1 MQTSLETIGTL
12 ERRLNVAVPREAI
25 EQEVAKRLARLARN
39 VKVPG
44 FRPGKVPLK
53 MVAQQYGPQVRSD
66 VISDTVQ
73 ATLTDAI
80 RDQNLRLAGSP
91 RIEPKSDGAP
101 ADDQFEFSAV
111 FEVYP
116 EIVIGDLSQ
125 VTITRPVAEVG
136 PADIDDTIEVLR
148 RQRTN
153 FVPAPRPAAASD
165 RVAVDFSGR
174 IDGVEFAGGQ
184 AKDFAIVVGEGRM
197 LPEFEAAVTGMQ
209 AGETRV
215 FTLTF
220 PADYHGKEVA
230 GKEAEFTLTVQ
241 SVSAPELPAVD
252 EEFAR
257 AFGVPS
263 GSLDELRAEI
273 TANLKLEMKRKIEG
287 KVKDQALDALRKSA
301 LLAVPRSLVAQEAES
316 MAQRMAADLQR
327 QGMKPAD
334 VKLTPDMFRA
344 NAEERVALG
353 LVVSEVVRLHGLQAK
368 PEQVKALVL
377 EAAQTYEQPDAVVR
391 WHYEKPERLHEFEA
405 LAVERNVVEWIS
417 SQARVQDVAV
427 TFADLMTPAR
437 SP

>member
-1 MQTSLETIGTL
+1 MQTSLETIGAL

-25 EQEVAKRLARLARN
+25 ENEVAKRLAKLARN

-73 ATLTDAI
+73 ATLSDAI
-80 RDQNLRLAGSP
+80 RDQNLRLAGAP
-91 RIEPKSDGAP
+91 RIEPKSGDAP

-116 EIVIGDLSQ
+116 EIRIGDLTQ
-125 VTITRPVAEVG
+125 ATITRPVAEVG
-136 PADIDDTIEVLR
+136 PADVEDTIEVLR
-148 RQRTN
+148 RQRTKYA
-153 FVPAPRPAAASD
+153 PAGRPAAAGD
-165 RVAVDFSGR
+165 RLIVDFSGR

-197 LPEFEAAVTGMQ
+197 LPEFETAVTGMQ
-209 AGETRV
+209 AGETRE
-215 FTLTF
+215 FTLMF
-220 PADYHGKEVA
+220 PADYHGKDVA
-230 GKEAEFTLTVQ
+230 GKTAAFTLTVQ
-241 SVSAPELPAVD
+241 SVSAPELPPIDA
-252 EEFAR
+252 EFAR

-263 GSLDELRAEI
+263 GSLDDLRSEI
-273 TANLKLEMKRKIEG
+273 SANLKLELKRKIDG
-287 KVKDQALDALRKSA
+287 KVKDQALDALRKSTEV
-301 LLAVPRSLVAQEAES
+301 AVPRSLAAREAEN
-316 MAQRMAADLQR
+316 MAQRMAADLQQ

-334 VKLTPDMFRA
+334 IKLTPDMFRA
-344 NAEERVALG
+344 NAEERVALS
-353 LVVSEVVRLHGLQAK
+353 LVVSEVVRMHGLQAK

-391 WHYEKPERLHEFEA
+391 WHYEKPERLNEFEA
-405 LAVERNVVEWIS
+405 LAVERNVVDWVA

-427 TFADLMTPAR
+427 TFAELMTPAR
-437 SP
+437 S

>member
-12 ERRLNVAVPREAI
+12 ERRLNVAVPRDAI
-25 EQEVAKRLARLARN
+25 ENEVAKRLAKLAKN
-39 VKVPG
+39 VKVAG

-80 RDQNLRLAGSP
+80 REQNLRLAGSP
-91 RIEPKSDGAP
+91 RIEPRADGAP

-116 EIVIGDLSQ
+116 EIRIGDLSQ

-148 RQRTN
+148 RQRTR
-153 FVPAPRPAAASD
+153 FVPAARPAATGD
-165 RVAVDFSGR
+165 RVVVDFSGR

-197 LPEFEAAVTGMQ
+197 LPEFETAVTGMQ
-209 AGETRV
+209 AGETRE

-220 PADYHGKEVA
+220 PADYHGKDVA
-230 GKEAEFTLTVQ
+230 GKVAAFSLAVQ

-263 GSLDELRAEI
+263 GRLDDLRTEI
-273 TANLKLEMKRKIEG
+273 TANLRLELKRKIEG
-287 KVKDQALDALRKSA
+287 KVREQALDALRKSTD
-301 LLAVPRSLVAQEAES
+301 LTVPRSLVAQEAQA
-316 MAQRMAADLQR
+316 MAQRMAADLQQ
-327 QGMKPAD
+327 QGMKPSD
-334 VKLTPDMFRA
+334 IKLTPDMFLA
-344 NAEERVALG
+344 NAEERVALS
-353 LVVSEVVRLHGLQAK
+353 LVVSEVVRLHGLHAK

-391 WHYEKPERLHEFEA
+391 WHYEKPERLNEFEA
-405 LAVERNVVEWIS
+405 RAVERNVVEWIS
-417 SQARVQDVAV
+417 SQATVQDVAA

-437 SP
+437 SQ

>member
-1 MQTSLETIGTL
+1 M
-12 ERRLNVAVPREAI
+12 
-25 EQEVAKRLARLARN
+25 
-39 VKVPG
+39 
-44 FRPGKVPLK
+44 
-53 MVAQQYGPQVRSD
+53 
-66 VISDTVQ
+66 
-73 ATLTDAI
+73 
-80 RDQNLRLAGSP
+80 
-91 RIEPKSDGAP
+91 
-101 ADDQFEFSAV
+101 

-252 EEFAR
+252 AEFAR